1 MCVSLFLILIELM
14 NLLKSPI
21 AIFTIRLRSKKTTS
35 IRVLL
40 LIFVTTLIKE
50 LLYRGVD
57 TRNLF
62 LLMVLSIKRR
72 IRYGYSRY

>member
-1 MCVSLFLILIELM
+1 MCVLLFPILIELM
-14 NLLKSPI
+14 NLLKRPI

-35 IRVLL
+35 IRALL
-40 LIFVTTLIKE
+40 LILVATLIKE